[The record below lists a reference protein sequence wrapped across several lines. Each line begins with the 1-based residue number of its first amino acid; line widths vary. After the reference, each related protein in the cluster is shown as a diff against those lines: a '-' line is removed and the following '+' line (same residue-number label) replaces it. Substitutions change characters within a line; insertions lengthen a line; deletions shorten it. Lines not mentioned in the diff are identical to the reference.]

1 MTPKEKTKSRNR
13 PAEMENGWVKIFEY
27 NDEIKGEMARQILA
41 DENIESVL
49 MNKRDRSYGF
59 GVVELYVQRDMVILA
74 KRILKE
80 LEP

>member
-1 MTPKEKTKSRNR
+1 MAPKGKTKSRNR
-13 PAEMENGWVKIFEY
+13 PAEMEKEWVKIFEY

-74 KRILKE
+74 KRLLKE

>member
-1 MTPKEKTKSRNR
+1 MEKE
-13 PAEMENGWVKIFEY
+13 WVKIFEY

>member
-1 MTPKEKTKSRNR
+1 
-13 PAEMENGWVKIFEY
+13 MENGWVKIFEY
-27 NDEIKGEMARQILA
+27 NDEVKGEMARQILA